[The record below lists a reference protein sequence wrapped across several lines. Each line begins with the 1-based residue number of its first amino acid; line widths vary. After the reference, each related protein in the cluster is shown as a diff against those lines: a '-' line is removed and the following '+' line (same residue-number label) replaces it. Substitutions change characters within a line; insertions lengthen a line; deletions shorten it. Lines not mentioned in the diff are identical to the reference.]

1 MTKLP
6 GVVLLAAQTARSQA
20 YIQALCAAGLRPE
33 SVILLDE
40 DPAPAAAAGPARWQ
54 DLVLPDLGETVA
66 ATCARAG
73 VPVVRCAG
81 ADVNADATVQALRE
95 AQAGIVIFSGS
106 AGQIVSQ
113 RVLELGPRFLHLHS
127 GWLPEYRG
135 STTLYY
141 ALLNGDPPAV
151 TAIFLDASIDTGPVI
166 ARQAYPRPPRGM
178 DVDRVYDAA
187 IRADLLVRLMRGY
200 AGSGTLEAAEAQ
212 RPDHGMT
219 YYVIHPVLKHI
230 ALLSLQ
236 GEEGKA

>member
-1 MTKLP
+1 MKTLA

-20 YIQALCAAGLRPE
+20 YIQALAAAGLRPE
-33 SVILLDE
+33 SVILLGE
-40 DPAPAAAAGPARWQ
+40 DPSPAAAAAPARWQ
-54 DLVLPDLGETVA
+54 DLLLPDLGETVA

-73 VPVVRCAG
+73 VPVVRCPG
-81 ADVNADATVQALRE
+81 ADVNAEATVQALRDAR
-95 AQAGIVIFSGS
+95 AQVVIFSGS

-135 STTLYY
+135 STTVYY
-141 ALLNGDPPAV
+141 ALLNGDAPAV

-200 AGSGTLEAAEAQ
+200 AETGALEATGAQ
-212 RPDHGMT
+212 QPEQGTT
-219 YYVIHPVLKHI
+219 YYVIHPVLKHV

-236 GEEGKA
+236 GEEDKA